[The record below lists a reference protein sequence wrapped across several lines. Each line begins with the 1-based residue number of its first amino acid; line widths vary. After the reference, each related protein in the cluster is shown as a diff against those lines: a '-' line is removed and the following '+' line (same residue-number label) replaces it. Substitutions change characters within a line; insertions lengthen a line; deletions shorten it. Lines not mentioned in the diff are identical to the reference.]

1 MVLRYA
7 GAVTALALVTAMPA
21 ESAPCSPLLDPKL
34 KKRVIKEGLQPY
46 LKDNTNAWEMLPEG
60 NYRLKNSRT
69 TPFGAQQYLMGVYGQ
84 EVIPGEAPITPA

>member
-1 MVLRYA
+1 MSRNFFRRIEA
-7 GAVTALALVTAMPA
+7 
-21 ESAPCSPLLDPKL
+21 CFPLLDPKL

-60 NYRLKNSRT
+60 NYRLKNTRNA
-69 TPFGAQQYLMGVYGQ
+69 PFGAQQYLMGVYGQ